1 MPNDSLDVHLFGHRI
16 GTLQQGADGARF
28 TASPDALDEYG
39 IGSPVLSVALPLEAT
54 PASAAATEAF
64 FGGLLPEGPRLDA
77 LLRERPGLSRRKLV
91 GLLAAVGR
99 DVAGAIVLP
108 GPEVTALGGLLTAD
122 EVTAEVANPST
133 FVAGGGSVSA
143 GMRPKVALGRSTKGW
158 HAARDGH
165 PSTHM
170 IKPVSPDAVRDA
182 HAEAWTMRL
191 ARAAGLIDY
200 DVWIEQFGDT
210 PAVVIERFD
219 REAVPDGIRRLH
231 QEDAAQ
237 ALALPWG
244 GDDKFS
250 WGNPRA
256 TYAAIAALLDRD
268 RSVFDNAPGDTERL
282 LQHTV
287 FRLIVG
293 DTDAHAKNHA
303 LLHSADGAVALAP
316 MYDVTPG
323 VLYGG
328 GVGPALFIAGRRA
341 LHTIDAD
348 ALVEEARTW
357 GLAEPVAREVVAA
370 TAERVRT
377 EARAL
382 SADESIAAHLP
393 GYVTQAATA
402 LLEGR
407 PVGLGLGE
415 FPTLIPLDV
424 V

>member
-1 MPNDSLDVHLFGHRI
+1 MTNETLDVHLFGRPV
-16 GTLQQGADGARF
+16 GVLRQGADGARF
-28 TASPDALDEYG
+28 TASAAALDEYG
-39 IGSPVLSVALPLEAT
+39 IGSPVLSLALPLERA

-64 FGGLLPEGPRLDA
+64 FGGLLPEGPRLDG
-77 LLRERPGLSRRKLV
+77 LLRERPGLNRRKLV

-108 GPEVTALGGLLTAD
+108 GPEITGLGPLLTAD
-122 EVTAEVANPST
+122 EATAEVANPST

-143 GMRPKVALGRSTKGW
+143 GMRPKVAFGRSDQGW

-165 PSTHM
+165 PSTH
-170 IKPVSPDAVRDA
+170 IVKPLGPDGLRDG
-182 HAEAWTMRL
+182 HAEVWTMRL
-191 ARAAGLIDY
+191 ARAVGLIDY
-200 DVWIEQFGDT
+200 SVWFEAFDT
-210 PAVVIERFD
+210 VSAVVIERFD
-219 REAVPDGIRRLH
+219 RAPTRGGIGRLH

-256 TYAAIAALLDRD
+256 SYAAIAALLDRD
-268 RSVFDNAPGDTERL
+268 RSMFHTGLSDTERL

-303 LLHSADGAVALAP
+303 LLHSAHGTISLAP

-328 GVGPALFIAGRRA
+328 GVGPALFIDGRRTLRA
-341 LHTIDAD
+341 IDAD
-348 ALVEEARTW
+348 AVVAEAGTWGIREAR
-357 GLAEPVAREVVAA
+357 AREVVAGV
-370 TAERVRT
+370 AEAVRA
-377 EARAL
+377 EARVLEADAL
-382 SADESIAAHLP
+382 IASHLP

-402 LLEGR
+402 LLDGR

-415 FPTLIPLDV
+415 FPTIRALDIV
-424 V
+424 

>member
-1 MPNDSLDVHLFGHRI
+1 MPDDVLDVHLFGRRI
-16 GTLQQGADGARF
+16 GTLRQGADGARF
-28 TASPDALDEYG
+28 TASPEALDQYG
-39 IGSPVLSVALPLEAT
+39 IGSPVLSVALPLEASA
-54 PASAAATEAF
+54 ASGAATEAF

-77 LLRERPGLSRRKLV
+77 LLRARTGLSRRRLV

-108 GPEVTALGGLLTAD
+108 GPEVTALGPLLTAD
-122 EVTAEVANPST
+122 EAAAEVANPST

-143 GMRPKVALGRSTKGW
+143 GLRPKVAFGRSAKGW

-165 PSTHM
+165 PATHL
-170 IKPVSPDAVRDA
+170 IKPVSPDAKRDA
-182 HAEAWTMRL
+182 HAEVWTMRL
-191 ARAAGLIDY
+191 ARAAGLIGY
-200 DVWIEQFGDT
+200 DVWLESFGDI

-219 REAVPDGIRRLH
+219 REPVPGGIRRLH

-268 RSVFDNAPGDTERL
+268 RSVFDHGPGDKERL

-303 LLHSADGAVALAP
+303 LLHDSDGTVTLAP

-323 VLYGG
+323 VLYGAG
-328 GVGPALFIAGRRA
+328 AGPALFIDGRRM

-348 ALVEEARTW
+348 ALVAEARTW

-370 TAERVRT
+370 TAERVRA
-377 EARAL
+377 EARVL
-382 SADESIAAHLP
+382 PADASIAAHLP

-415 FPTLIPLDV
+415 FPTLRPLDV
-424 V
+424 A

>member
-1 MPNDSLDVHLFGHRI
+1 MPDDALDVHLFGRRI
-16 GTLQQGADGARF
+16 GTLRQAADGARF
-28 TASPDALDEYG
+28 TASPGALDHYG
-39 IGSPVLSVALPLEAT
+39 IGSPVLSVALPLVAT
-54 PASAAATEAF
+54 AASAPATEAF

-77 LLRERPGLSRRKLV
+77 LLRDRPGLSRRKLV

-108 GPEVTALGGLLTAD
+108 GPEVTALGPLLTAD
-122 EVTAEVANPST
+122 EAAAEVANPST

-143 GMRPKVALGRSTKGW
+143 GLRPKVALGRSAEGW

-170 IKPVSPDAVRDA
+170 IKPVSPDAIRDA
-182 HAEAWTMRL
+182 HAEVWTMRL
-191 ARAAGLIDY
+191 ARAAGLIGY
-200 DVWIEQFGDT
+200 DVWLESFGDI

-219 REAVPDGIRRLH
+219 REPVPGGIRRLH

-268 RSVFDNAPGDTERL
+268 RTVFDDGRGDKELL

-303 LLHSADGAVALAP
+303 LLHGADGTVDLAP

-328 GVGPALFIAGRRA
+328 GVGPALFVDGHRT

-348 ALVEEARTW
+348 AVVAEARSW
-357 GLAEPVAREVVAA
+357 GIAEPVAREVLAETAA
-370 TAERVRT
+370 RVRD
-377 EARAL
+377 EARGLA
-382 SADESIAAHLP
+382 ADASIAEHLP
-393 GYVTQAATA
+393 GYVTQAAAA

-415 FPTLIPLDV
+415 FPTLRPLGV